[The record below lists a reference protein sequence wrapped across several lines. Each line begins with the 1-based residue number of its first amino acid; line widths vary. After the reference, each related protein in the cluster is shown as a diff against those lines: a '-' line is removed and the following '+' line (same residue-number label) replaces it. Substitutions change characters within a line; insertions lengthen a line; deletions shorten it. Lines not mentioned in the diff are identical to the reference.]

1 MQEKQLLK
9 LLLDHSFF
17 TENRAKLARSM
28 FPNPIDAIFDT
39 IADAHER
46 YQRNLTVSEI
56 QSLHFSNNPTLTRAT
71 RTEVATLLDEVGELP
86 DEIGADVA
94 RDVLS
99 AIWRTELARR
109 IADAALDFGD
119 GKIDF
124 SGVARLLDNA
134 GTVDQSSTLPVV
146 DTGLDTILAATERF
160 AAWKFAIPTLA
171 ERVAGISGGEFAI
184 AFARPEI
191 GKTAFWVTLV
201 AAGAR
206 TSPSTG
212 EVFPGG
218 FLDQGAKVL
227 AICNEEPANRTI
239 LRALTCCTGKT
250 KEQLLADPESI
261 RKQWDTI
268 RRNLV
273 VIDAAT
279 VSVKELEVLVA
290 EHKPDVVIVDQLDKV
305 QIDGQFNRGD
315 ESLTE
320 LYRRA
325 REIAKRNNCAVFAIC
340 QASADAEGKAYVH
353 YSTLAGS
360 KTGKAGEADLIIGIG
375 VDIDPGRPNDDL
387 TRTLYVSK
395 NKLTGWHGP
404 VTCILNPQVSRYES

>member
-1 MQEKQLLK
+1 
-9 LLLDHSFF
+9 
-17 TENRAKLARSM
+17 
-28 FPNPIDAIFDT
+28 
-39 IADAHER
+39 
-46 YQRNLTVSEI
+46 
-56 QSLHFSNNPTLTRAT
+56 
-71 RTEVATLLDEVGELP
+71 
-86 DEIGADVA
+86 
-94 RDVLS
+94 
-99 AIWRTELARR
+99 

-146 DTGLDTILAATERF
+146 DTGLDTILAATERS

-201 AAGAR
+201 AAGSRVNPA
-206 TSPSTG
+206 TG
-212 EVFPGG
+212 EVSPGG
-218 FLDQGAKVL
+218 FLSQGARVL

-279 VSVKELEVLVA
+279 VSVKELEVLVT